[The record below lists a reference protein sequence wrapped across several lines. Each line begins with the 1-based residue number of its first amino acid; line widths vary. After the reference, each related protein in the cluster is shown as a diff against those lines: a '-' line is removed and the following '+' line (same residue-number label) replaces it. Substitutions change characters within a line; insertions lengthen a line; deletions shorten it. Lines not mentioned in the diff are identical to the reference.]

1 MPYPLLMKSLDL
13 FSLDLFVAVCD
24 AKSILKVA
32 LAENVAASG
41 ISKRL
46 ENLSSMAGTP
56 LLKRVKQGVEATP
69 AGLIFAET
77 AIKVLHNSNE
87 LLEQISGAQLGKLG
101 TVHLAATPNFLA
113 GQLIQDVAN
122 FLRLAANRLIMVKI
136 TECAEPRGV
145 IQGLQDGLF
154 SLGLIWDRIDTAG
167 LQTLSYQATSFVAV
181 VPKGHPLAQHASV
194 SVSACSEF
202 DIVATR
208 ETREIEAML
217 RRQGCFKDQVLRY
230 RVEAWSAES
239 AMRLIGSELGIGFL
253 PRDVVEPYLGIFN
266 LVSIPLSEPWS
277 TRHARICFKDNP
289 LASAASLLLANH
301 LAGEAQNTSSA
312 SPRLL

>member
-1 MPYPLLMKSLDL
+1 MKSLDL
-13 FSLDLFVAVCD
+13 FSLHLFVAVCD

-77 AIKVLHNSNE
+77 AKKVLHNSNE

-167 LQTLSYQATSFVAV
+167 LQTLSYQATS
-181 VPKGHPLAQHASV
+181 S
-194 SVSACSEF
+194 C
-202 DIVATR
+202 
-208 ETREIEAML
+208 
-217 RRQGCFKDQVLRY
+217 Y
-230 RVEAWSAES
+230 
-239 AMRLIGSELGIGFL
+239 
-253 PRDVVEPYLGIFN
+253 
-266 LVSIPLSEPWS
+266 
-277 TRHARICFKDNP
+277 
-289 LASAASLLLANH
+289 
-301 LAGEAQNTSSA
+301 
-312 SPRLL
+312 